1 MVSVT
6 VKKYRKVQWNRRWLS
21 KKNQCVLKTFIT
33 LLRNQSLNHCS
44 SLVTVGTVV
53 TRSKNGEVNHEIMRQ
68 KSEFFCFFSVGLS
81 VAWQPHTSHI
91 TLWNICFPLV
101 FKWDVE
107 FMGLCLS
114 EGTLEARSVSAL
126 VSEFPHY
133 LFLDLQQPPWAGLF
147 KVWFSSAG

>member
-6 VKKYRKVQWNRRWLS
+6 VKKIQEKYSEIEGDGL

-33 LLRNQSLNHCS
+33 LLRNQSLNHFS

-81 VAWQPHTSHI
+81 VA
-91 TLWNICFPLV
+91 
-101 FKWDVE
+101 
-107 FMGLCLS
+107 
-114 EGTLEARSVSAL
+114 
-126 VSEFPHY
+126 
-133 LFLDLQQPPWAGLF
+133 
-147 KVWFSSAG
+147 